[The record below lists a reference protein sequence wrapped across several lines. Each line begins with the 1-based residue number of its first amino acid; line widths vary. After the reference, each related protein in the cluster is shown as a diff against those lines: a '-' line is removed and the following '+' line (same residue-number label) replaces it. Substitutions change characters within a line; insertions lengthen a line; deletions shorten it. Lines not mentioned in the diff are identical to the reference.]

1 MSHDDGSKKQ
11 TDFISWR
18 LAQWASNLKYEDLS
32 AEAVRTAKLF
42 LFDSFGCALGGSQ
55 QEDVRIML
63 DYARSQGGEPVCTV
77 FGSGYRTDPVM
88 ASLLNSLCVRAMDY
102 NDIYWKQ
109 DPSHPSDI
117 IPAALSMCEMKG
129 LGGKD
134 LILGTIIGHELEMRF
149 CEAAVPGV
157 REYGWHHATLTAFVS
172 PVVAARMLG
181 L

>member
-1 MSHDDGSKKQ
+1 MAHDTTKSN
-11 TDFISWR
+11 TDFISYT
-18 LAQWASNLKYEDLS
+18 LAKWAHGLTFESLS
-32 AEAVRTAKLF
+32 PEAVRCAKLF

-63 DYARSQGGEPVCTV
+63 DYAKARSGKPICTV
-77 FGSGYRTDPVM
+77 FGSGYKTDPVI

-117 IPAALSMCEMKG
+117 IPAALSICEMQG

-134 LILGTIIGHELEMRF
+134 LMIVEVTRPLLYEPHD
-149 CEAAVPGV
+149 
-157 REYGWHHATLTAFVS
+157 VS
-172 PVVAARMLG
+172 RRQIQDTDRLHLVAARAMG
-181 L
+181 E